1 MWLAV
6 KTLFLLRIKVG
17 RTDRLASPFPRVL
30 LFLGKVDKV
39 DSKSNYTETQTHRR
53 TLREKQMKV
62 KRNEKEKKKK
72 KKRDASKMVSAF
84 TRRLN
89 VLNGQLVCSVI

>member
-17 RTDRLASPFPRVL
+17 RPDRLASPFPRVL

-39 DSKSNYTETQTHRR
+39 DSKSNYTQTQTHRR
-53 TLREKQMKV
+53 TLREKQMKA

-72 KKRDASKMVSAF
+72 KREMQARWSLHSPEGLMSLTASW
-84 TRRLN
+84 
-89 VLNGQLVCSVI
+89 SVQ